1 MIRPVWAIARNTF
14 REAVRNKILYI
25 LLLVAVAMIL
35 SGIVLGKLSLDQHER
50 VIKDVGLGTI
60 SLFGVVIAAFI
71 GVNLLYQEL
80 DRKTL
85 FTVLTKPIHRWQFV
99 VGKYVGMLITLSVM
113 TVVMTAAL
121 ILLLAGQGV
130 VPDQPLLAA
139 ILLQYLELSIVV
151 ALAVFFS
158 SFSSPF
164 LSGGFTFGAFLLGRL
179 ADDLHGV
186 LPQLKL
192 GVLED
197 LLVGITWVLPNLYR
211 FNVVDRAIYGTA
223 VPLSYVL
230 HCGAYAA
237 AYVGVVLA
245 VACFL
250 FGRRDIL

>member
-25 LLLVAVAMIL
+25 LLLVAVGMIL

-50 VIKDVGLGTI
+50 VIKDVGLATI

-85 FTVLTKPIHRWQFV
+85 FTVLTKPIYRWQFV
-99 VGKYVGMLITLSVM
+99 VGKYVGMLITLGVM

-121 ILLLAGQGV
+121 MLLLATQGV
-130 VPDQPLLAA
+130 APDAPLLAA
-139 ILLQYLELSIVV
+139 ILLLFLELTIVV

-179 ADDLHGV
+179 SDQLQAV

-192 GVLED
+192 GFLER
-197 LLVGITWVLPNLYR
+197 LLVAASWVLPNLYR
-211 FNVVDRAIYGTA
+211 FNVADRAIYGTV
-223 VPLSYVL
+223 VPVSYIL
-230 HCGAYAA
+230 YCGVYALAYSA
-237 AYVGVVLA
+237 VVLA